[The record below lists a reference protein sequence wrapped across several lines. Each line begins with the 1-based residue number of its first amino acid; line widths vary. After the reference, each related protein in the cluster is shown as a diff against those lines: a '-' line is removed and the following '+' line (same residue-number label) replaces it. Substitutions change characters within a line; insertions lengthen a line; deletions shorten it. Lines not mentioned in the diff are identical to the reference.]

1 MFSDKF
7 VNEMMRFLNRED
19 IRVEMKRF
27 LRPLI
32 DMILKELYPYVYIS
46 MVLVGISFLLT
57 LSIFVLVIRKS
68 PNRCTIE

>member
-7 VNEMMRFLNRED
+7 ANEMMRFLNRED